1 MFVGSDDFMVTTSD
15 VIDDRHVVAQNDT
28 GLQGINTKRIFDI
41 VLALT
46 LLPVIAP
53 IIVVIWALVRREGG
67 PGFFGHVRIGSNGRA
82 FKCWKIRTM
91 LPDAQSRLQAHLAQN
106 PEAAA
111 EWARDHKLSDDPRI
125 TRLGRLLRRTS
136 LDELPQIWNVLRGDM
151 SFVGPRPIVRAELHK
166 YAMHRG
172 GYLRMK
178 PGITGLWQVSG
189 RNDISY
195 DERVAMDMSYAKI
208 QSFWLDLRIIALTA
222 GAVLHLTGK

>member
-1 MFVGSDDFMVTTSD
+1 MVTTSD

>member
-1 MFVGSDDFMVTTSD
+1 MVTTSD

-41 VLALT
+41 LFALT

-53 IIVVIWALVRREGG
+53 IIVVIWALVRHEGG

-82 FKCWKIRTM
+82 SKCWKIRTM
-91 LPDAQSRLQAHLAQN
+91 LPDAQSHLQAHLAQN
-106 PEAAA
+106 PEATD
-111 EWARDHKLSDDPRI
+111 EWATDHKLTDDPRI
-125 TRLGRLLRRTS
+125 TRLRRLLRRTS

-151 SFVGPRPIVRAELHK
+151 SFVGPCPIVRSELHK

-195 DERVAMDMSYAKI
+195 DDRVAMDMSYAKA
-208 QSFWLDLRIIALTA
+208 QTFWLDLRIIALTL
-222 GAVLHLTGK
+222 GTVLNRTGK